1 MTSHPHLLIL
11 LLSFLYF
18 PSVAQ
23 NGNKSLSVMF
33 YNVENLFDT
42 EDDPLITDE
51 EYLPNGERRWNSY
64 RLNVKLNNISKVIAN
79 TGQWEPPAI
88 IGLCEIENQYVLER
102 LVNHPVIRNWKYKI
116 IHKNSPDGR
125 GIDVAAI
132 YREDVFQP
140 LSYNYFSPVAENKPV
155 PATREILYVSG
166 ILAGLDTLHL
176 YFNHW
181 PSRYG
186 GLMETRRSRQR
197 AATRL
202 FSEVVKL
209 QKSHRNPAIIIMGD
223 FNDQPE
229 DDSMTTFLQ
238 ASLSPG
244 NDPLQLYNLSYG
256 WQKEGKG
263 TLKHQSMW
271 NIFDQIIISGSLL
284 GTNGRQLYAT
294 PSDAVILEAPFLFQ
308 KDERYTG
315 RKLFRTYEGYKYTG
329 GYSDHLPVLL
339 ILSQME

>member
-1 MTSHPHLLIL
+1 
-11 LLSFLYF
+11 
-18 PSVAQ
+18 
-23 NGNKSLSVMF
+23 MF

-42 EDDPLITDE
+42 EDDPLISDE

-64 RLNVKLNNISKVIAN
+64 RLNVKLNSISKVIAN
-79 TGQWEPPAI
+79 TGNWEPPAI

-116 IHKNSPDGR
+116 IHKNSPDER

-140 LSYNYFSPVAENKPV
+140 LSYNYFPPVAENKPM
-155 PATREILYVSG
+155 PATREILHIAG
-166 ILAGLDTLHL
+166 ILAGHDTVHL

-186 GLMETRRSRQR
+186 GLMETRGLRQR

-202 FSEVVKL
+202 HSEVAKL

-229 DDSMTTFLQ
+229 DDSMTRYLK
-238 ASLSPG
+238 ASLAPG
-244 NDPLQLYNLSYG
+244 IDPLQLYNLSYG

-271 NIFDQIIISGSLL
+271 NIFDQIIISGSLFRN
-284 GTNGRQLYAT
+284 NGRRFYTT

-315 RKLFRTYEGYKYTG
+315 RKLFRTYEGYKYAG

-339 ILSQME
+339 ILRRME

>member
-1 MTSHPHLLIL
+1 MTLHPHLLIL
-11 LLSFLYF
+11 LLSILYI
-18 PSVAQ
+18 PTAAQ
-23 NGNKSLSVMF
+23 NGSNFHSVMF

-42 EDDPLITDE
+42 EDDPLIKDE
-51 EYLPNGERRWNSY
+51 EYLPNGERRWSTY
-64 RLNVKLNNISKVIAN
+64 RLNAKLNNISKVIAN
-79 TGQWEPPAI
+79 TGHWEPPAI

-116 IHKNSPDGR
+116 IHKNSPDER

-140 LSYNYFSPVAENKPV
+140 LSYNYFSPVARNMPV

-166 ILAGLDTLHL
+166 VLAGIDTLHL

-202 FSEVVKL
+202 FNEVVTL
-209 QKSHRNPAIIIMGD
+209 QQSHRNPAIIIMGD

-229 DDSMTTFLQ
+229 DDSMTGFLK
-238 ASLSPG
+238 ASLYPG
-244 NDPLQLYNLSYG
+244 NDPVQLYNLSYA

-263 TLKHQSMW
+263 TLKHQAMW
-271 NIFDQIIISGSLL
+271 NIFDQIIISGSLFRP
-284 GTNGRQLYAT
+284 NGRQLYTT
-294 PSDAVILEAPFLFQ
+294 PSDAIILEAPFLFQ

-315 RKLFRTYEGYKYTG
+315 RKLFRTYEGYKYAG

-339 ILSQME
+339 ILRELE

>member
-1 MTSHPHLLIL
+1 MTLYPPMLIL
-11 LLSFLYF
+11 LLTILYF

-23 NGNKSLSVMF
+23 NGNKSLTVMF

-51 EYLPNGERRWNSY
+51 EYLPNGERRWNSF
-64 RLNVKLNNISKVIAN
+64 RLNAKLNNISKVIAN
-79 TGQWEPPAI
+79 SGHWEPPAV

-102 LVNHPVIRNWKYKI
+102 LVNHPVIRNWNYKI
-116 IHKNSPDGR
+116 IHKNSPDQR

-155 PATREILYVSG
+155 PATREILHVSG
-166 ILAGLDTLHL
+166 ILAGLDTVHL

-186 GLMETRRSRQR
+186 GLMETRGLRQR
-197 AATRL
+197 AAARL
-202 FSEVVKL
+202 FSEVTNL
-209 QKSHRNPAIIIMGD
+209 QKLYRHPAIIIMGD
-223 FNDQPE
+223 FNDQPD
-229 DDSMTTFLQ
+229 DDSMTTFLK

-244 NDPLQLYNLSYG
+244 NDPLQLYNLSYR

-284 GTNGRQLYAT
+284 RHNGRLLYTT

-315 RKLFRTYEGYKYTG
+315 RKLFRTYEGYKYAG